1 MEKSPGAHASRY
13 AGSAH
18 FSPEPAFR
26 ARRIAR
32 RIALDALILVIDT
45 PQRPP
50 KPHNHAPALAC
61 ARFQERK
68 GYDGARLRHNTQKY
82 ISKSPPAA
90 RRLPQP
96 TMPQI
101 DYQTAFHL
109 APIGLVLSRDRV
121 IEDCNDA
128 LAAIFRCERGAL
140 IGRSF
145 EVLYPSADEFA
156 RIGERIGP
164 IMTAQGSYADERIM
178 KRADGE
184 LFWCHVTGR
193 ALERTAPLA
202 AGVWTF
208 EDLSATRR
216 VTVELTPREREIAA
230 QLATGKTSKQI
241 GRALDISSRT
251 VDVYRARLMRKFD
264 TANATELIQRLLGR

>member
-1 MEKSPGAHASRY
+1 M
-13 AGSAH
+13 
-18 FSPEPAFR
+18 
-26 ARRIAR
+26 
-32 RIALDALILVIDT
+32 
-45 PQRPP
+45 P
-50 KPHNHAPALAC
+50 KL
-61 ARFQERK
+61 
-68 GYDGARLRHNTQKY
+68 
-82 ISKSPPAA
+82 
-90 RRLPQP
+90 
-96 TMPQI
+96 

-109 APIGLVLSRDRV
+109 APIGLVLSRDRA

-128 LAAIFRCERGAL
+128 VAAIFRCDRTAL

-145 EVLYPSADEFA
+145 EVLYPSSDEFE

-164 IMTAQGSYADERIM
+164 IMTAQGSYADDRIM

-193 ALERTAPLA
+193 ALEREAPLA

-216 VTVELTPREREIAA
+216 VAVELTPREREVAA

-251 VDVYRARLMRKFD
+251 VDIYRARLMRKYG
-264 TANATELIQRLLGR
+264 TGNATELMQRLLGH